1 MIIGA
6 GISIILFLLFG
17 LLPAFHF
24 GSRVA
29 LFLLHN
35 AAGTSAQTAPHARGI
50 VILAAVLTIISGA
63 FLSMAIGA
71 LIGAMMF

>member
-6 GISIILFLLFG
+6 EISIILFLFFG

-29 LFLLHN
+29 LFLLHKV
-35 AAGTSAQTAPHARGI
+35 AGTSAKTARYARGF

-63 FLSMAIGA
+63 FLSMVVGA
-71 LIGAMMF
+71 LISAMLF